1 MDMMQEYFKY
11 VERNPQICGGV
22 PVFKGTRLPIHV
34 ILDFLSAGDTMETII
49 ENYPQ
54 LSKEQIRGAIAYVSE
69 LARYKEEEIEI
80 TDR

>member
-1 MDMMQEYFKY
+1 MQEKFKHI
-11 VERNPQICGGV
+11 ERNPQICSGV
-22 PVFKGTRLPIHV
+22 RVFKGTRIPIHV
-34 ILDFLSAGDTMETII
+34 VLDFLSAGDTIETVI

-54 LSKEQIRGAIAYVSE
+54 LSDEQIREAIGYVSE

>member
-1 MDMMQEYFKY
+1 MQENFKY
-11 VERNPQICGGV
+11 IERNLQICGGV

-54 LSKEQIRGAIAYVSE
+54 ISEEQIRQAIAYVSE

>member
-1 MDMMQEYFKY
+1 MDAVQEKFKCI
-11 VERNPQICGGV
+11 ERNPQICGGV
-22 PVFKGTRLPIHV
+22 PVFKGTRIPIHV
-34 ILDFLSAGDTMETII
+34 VLDFLSAGDKIETII

-54 LSKEQIRGAIAYVSE
+54 LSQEQIREAIGYVSE